1 MNTLIVVKS
10 QADAAL
16 AEDIATAVERRM
28 IDREADVK
36 QYALTYLIANPV
48 ILKGLRNTVV
58 RTSDAYYR
66 SLNPTMQRKLRSI
79 FARII
84 TISA

>member
-16 AEDIATAVERRM
+16 AEDIATVVERRM

-48 ILKGLRNTVV
+48 ILKGLRNTVAI
-58 RTSDAYYR
+58 TSDAYYR
-66 SLNPTMQRKLRSI
+66 SLNPTMQRKLRST
-79 FARII
+79 FARTI

>member
-16 AEDIATAVERRM
+16 AEDIATVVESRM
-28 IDREADVK
+28 VNREADVK
-36 QYALTYLIANPV
+36 QHNLAYLITNPV
-48 ILKGLRNTVV
+48 ILKGLRNTVAI
-58 RTSDAYYR
+58 TSDAYYR
-66 SLNPTMQRKLRSI
+66 SLNPTMQRKLRGT